1 LVAVV
6 VHFCLGRS
14 RTSRHAMVI
23 SLSVTIRN
31 IASLIAGSA
40 WRTRVGVISRSSHS
54 IAIDTAWKNLVKQEG
69 CSGSLKEF
77 SFGQKRGPRACQ

>member
-1 LVAVV
+1 LVAIV

-14 RTSRHAMVI
+14 RTSRHAMAI

-40 WRTRVGVISRSSHS
+40 WRTRVGVISRPSHT
-54 IAIDTAWKNLVKQEG
+54 IDIDTAWKNLVKQEG
-69 CSGSLKEF
+69 CIGSLGEF
-77 SFGQKRGPRACQ
+77 SFGQERGPRACQ